1 MSSAT
6 TVDATP
12 GVGLMMSEA
21 STLTEPLA
29 KKFPWLLVYL
39 LVVIIVH
46 IFALLDGTRMGI
58 VIFWYVAGLPLFI
71 PGIIVGLV
79 YVFVPMRH
87 LKYRLLRLL
96 TGLAAVLLPVWEAL
110 VMRQLPTGW

>member
-1 MSSAT
+1 MHG
-6 TVDATP
+6 DP
-12 GVGLMMSEA
+12 IEA
-21 STLTEPLA
+21 VRKPHT
-29 KKFPWLLVYL
+29 
-39 LVVIIVH
+39 
-46 IFALLDGTRMGI
+46 G
-58 VIFWYVAGLPLFI
+58 PLFI